1 MSGALYS
8 DFTRFRQIISA
19 LQYFTFTKPNICYVV
34 NKVCQFMNA
43 LIEDHWV
50 AIKHILRYL
59 QAMTSYDLHITQGSS
74 FSFHG
79 FTNANY
85 ASCVDDCKFIGG
97 VILCI

>member
-1 MSGALYS
+1 
-8 DFTRFRQIISA
+8 
-19 LQYFTFTKPNICYVV
+19 
-34 NKVCQFMNA
+34 MNA

-79 FTNANY
+79 FTNAN
-85 ASCVDDCKFIGG
+85 
-97 VILCI
+97 